1 MNRAIIAWL
10 LLGGG
15 KAAQYF
21 LRGFDADHGQGYTDL
36 HFMIPETLKQVDV
49 FKGPYIAL
57 VTLAIWGSLATAH
70 PQNPPKSPEAAAV
83 EKEVLQFREIA
94 AQAVTAKDFA
104 KLRAIYAE
112 SFTHTHGSGKMDGK
126 DARIV
131 AMLAADPAIE
141 NAPVEELSVRIFG
154 AGTAIVT
161 GKSPILNK
169 QEGKMYDFR
178 WIAVYV
184 KTGGAW
190 QLAASQATRLP
201 VAQ

>member
-1 MNRAIIAWL
+1 MWR
-10 LLGGG
+10 LG
-15 KAAQYF
+15 
-21 LRGFDADHGQGYTDL
+21 
-36 HFMIPETLKQVDV
+36 
-49 FKGPYIAL
+49 IAL
-57 VTLAIWGSLATAH
+57 VGLAVVGSPAIAH

-83 EKEVLQFREIA
+83 EQEVLEFRDA
-94 AQAVTAKDFA
+94 VAKAVTAKDFA
-104 KLRAIYAE
+104 KLRAIYAD

-141 NAPVEELSVRIFG
+141 NAPAEELSVRVFG
-154 AGTAIVT
+154 PGTVVVT

-169 QEGKMYDFR
+169 QENRMYDFR

-184 KTGGAW
+184 KTAGVW

-201 VAQ
+201 VTQ